1 MNTLRLR
8 RSCFLGTFL
17 VLVSPVHANSVKV
30 DANTKATVYTA
41 YGLSGTVCVE
51 IRKEDG
57 SPGTADF
64 WHAGFVNV
72 QFGYQTGSACF
83 DFLLHLKLRTGFSKS
98 GPVTVKVVSEN
109 TNPEAGHEDRFDKM
123 KVY

>member
-1 MNTLRLR
+1 MNTLHMRNALIL
-8 RSCFLGTFL
+8 SIFL
-17 VLVSPVHANSVKV
+17 VLASPVYANPVKI

-83 DFLLHLKLRTGFSKS
+83 DFMLHLKLRTGFSKS
-98 GPVTVKVVSEN
+98 GPVIVKVVSEN
-109 TNPEAGHEDRFDKM
+109 TNPETGHEDRFDKM